1 MGIGK
6 FLKDHKS
13 SHRVW
18 MYYEL
23 YIKNFRKRINKYHS
37 QYGEDREIG
46 KFFEKKSKGYY
57 FDIGCFHPIRYSN
70 TFNLFKKGWQ
80 GTNIDVNKT
89 SIDLFNIARPNDK
102 NICAAIS
109 DDAYEVDFFED
120 DILGPVNTIDK
131 KMYEKSK
138 GIFFRKGIVK
148 KIKTS
153 KIFDLISENIL
164 YEKTDFLN
172 IDAEGSDYKI
182 IKQIDLK
189 NSNINLV
196 AIETHSPNGDTLD
209 DFYNISRYFENNQ
222 YFVHKKI
229 GPTTLYTKK

>member
-13 SHRVW
+13 SHKAW

-23 YIKNFRKRINKYHS
+23 YIKNFRKRIKKYYS
-37 QYGEDREIG
+37 QYGEDREIS
-46 KFFEKKSKGYY
+46 KFFKKKPKGHYC
-57 FDIGCFHPIRYSN
+57 DIGCFHPIKYSN
-70 TFNLFKKGWQ
+70 TFYLFKRGWQ
-80 GTNIDVNKT
+80 GINVDVNQT

-109 DDAYEVDFFED
+109 DVSSEVNFFED
-120 DILGPVNTIDK
+120 DILGPVNTIDNN
-131 KMYEKSK
+131 MYNQSK
-138 GIFFRKGIVK
+138 GIFFKKGIIK

-153 KIFDLISENIL
+153 KIFDIISENIL
-164 YEKTDFLN
+164 YKKTDFLN

-182 IKQIDLK
+182 IRQIDLK
-189 NSNINLV
+189 KSNISLV
-196 AIETHSPNGDTLD
+196 AIETHDPNGNKLY
-209 DFYNISRYFENNQ
+209 DFDNISNYFENNQ
-222 YFVHKKI
+222 YFVHRKV

>member
-13 SHRVW
+13 SHRAW

-23 YIKNFRKRINKYHS
+23 YIKNFRKRVNKYHS

-46 KFFEKKSKGYY
+46 KFFQKKNKGYY

-70 TFNLFKKGWQ
+70 TFYLFKKGWQ

-89 SIDLFNIARPNDK
+89 SIDLFNIARPNDI
-102 NICAAIS
+102 NLCAAIS
-109 DDAYEVDFFED
+109 DTTNEVDFFED
-120 DILGPVNTIDK
+120 DILGPVNTIDS

-138 GIFFRKGIVK
+138 VIFFKKGIVK

-153 KIFDLISENIL
+153 KIFDIISENIL
-164 YEKTDFLN
+164 YQKTDFLN

-182 IKQIDLK
+182 ISQIDLK
-189 NSNINLV
+189 KSNINLV
-196 AIETHSPNGDTLD
+196 AIETHDPNGNQLD
-209 DFYNISRYFENNQ
+209 SFHNISKYFENNQ